1 MLHKPR
7 ILLFDEAETG
17 LDQPAIKILD
27 DVISDYRTPGHAVVM
42 TTHSIER
49 GIANADRVLV
59 IAGGRIALDASASN
73 VTPVDVT
80 SLYSDPVYS

>member
-1 MLHKPR
+1 
-7 ILLFDEAETG
+7 
-17 LDQPAIKILD
+17 
-27 DVISDYRTPGHAVVM
+27 M

-59 IAGGRIALDASASN
+59 IAGGRIAMDASASN